1 MKQLKR
7 SLGDISESQTL
18 SSVPYVS
25 IDGVKFFADR
35 FYLNAPTG
43 LDGFHAASSSTQKR
57 LGECACQETP
67 PLFDIVKLVESLDL
81 EAAIVSTYSMDLEWM
96 HTAMPKLFPQVG
108 KRTLK
113 SVPTLVLHG
122 DKGLK
127 LRKQRK
133 GKPWIPTA
141 EKDMEVHETTDRM
154 NRYYRDKIR
163 KEERKKSRKSIKQ
176 VIDVIELDDSSDD
189 DIEIISASSY
199 GKECIQKAESFWC
212 CESDDRITPS
222 QKNSADKKDISDT
235 FADSVYITEVL
246 PTYVPS
252 ATSVKSMKGFNP
264 PCASLK
270 KDVISIDISDDESVS
285 SDNRTVGVDENIVS
299 KRQTMMGVHHP
310 KYYLLFEKSGSL
322 VVVVSTANLTAPKC
336 VDGTWVQRFH
346 KRSYFDEGYS
356 IDEMHSRYDGS
367 DFGFILADFL
377 SKQSD
382 AAEVSSIIPEQFLKK
397 HLSGF
402 CSLHHFPRMYEF
414 ETSQV
419 HLISTVPG
427 FHPNNVD
434 SDHLVR
440 SSSSSLGFRV
450 HYGSQ
455 RVAYILDKITEKSKR
470 KRKLS
475 EKQPGHWLPS
485 TLLSKN
491 DKFIIQTTS
500 IGSKWSS
507 FELQDLM
514 HHYMGEN
521 ESDIDDPLAN
531 VEVIWPSMECMA
543 RTAQAY
549 SKLTPL
555 PNADMSGFCFFSS
568 EAFNESDLL
577 CLQRLKR
584 YEPSSPEIIT
594 VPALPHI
601 KTYARLLQ
609 KDGKN
614 KKHLAWAMLTSACLS
629 KGAQGFTE
637 KNLNNQELRG
647 YSNFELG
654 VLFASRV
661 QEHQIGRLYS
671 CYSQDCQ
678 CDSEKGIAV
687 VPLPFPYEIRPLPY
701 QDTPGSEDFCETPYF
716 HQVTAN
722 SITRGKCLLTPYGK
736 YLSQQIRK

>member
-7 SLGDISESQTL
+7 TLSDISVPQTI
-18 SSVPYVS
+18 SSVPYIS
-25 IDGVKFFADR
+25 IDGIKFFADR

-43 LDGFHAASSSTQKR
+43 LDGFHAISSSTQKR
-57 LGECACQETP
+57 VGECACQEPP
-67 PLFDIVKLVESLDL
+67 PLFDIVKLVDSLDL
-81 EAAIVSTYSMDLEWM
+81 EAAIVSTYTMDLGWM
-96 HTAMPKLFPQVG
+96 HTAMPTLFPQFG
-108 KRTLK
+108 KRTLN

-122 DKGLK
+122 TKGLK
-127 LRKQRK
+127 LRQQRK
-133 GKPWIPTA
+133 GTPWIPTT
-141 EKDMEVHETTDRM
+141 EKDMEVNETTDHM

-163 KEERKKSRKSIKQ
+163 KEERKKRRKSIKQ

-199 GKECIQKAESFWC
+199 GKECIQKAESFEC
-212 CESDDRITPS
+212 GESDDKITPS
-222 QKNSADKKDISDT
+222 QINSADKHDIPDT
-235 FADSVYITEVL
+235 FADSVYITEIL

-252 ATSVKSMKGFNP
+252 ATSVKSMKGFNLP
-264 PCASLK
+264 RTSLK

-285 SDNRTVGVDENIVS
+285 SDNQTIGVDEDIVS
-299 KRQTMMGVHHP
+299 KRKAMLGVHHP

-322 VVVVSTANLTAPKC
+322 VVVVSTANLTAPTC
-336 VDGTWVQRFH
+336 VDGTWVQRFN
-346 KRSYFDEGYS
+346 KKAYADEGYS

-367 DFGFILADFL
+367 DFGFILTDFL

-397 HLSGF
+397 HLPGF
-402 CSLHHFPRMYEF
+402 CSLHNFPNMYEF

-434 SDHLVR
+434 SDHLVK

-455 RVAYILDKITEKSKR
+455 RVADILDKVTEKSKLQR
-470 KRKLS
+470 KISGKR
-475 EKQPGHWLPS
+475 PGPWLPS

-491 DKFIIQTTS
+491 DKLIIQTTS
-500 IGSKWSS
+500 IGSKWTSL
-507 FELQDLM
+507 ELQDLM
-514 HHYMGEN
+514 HHYMGES
-521 ESDIDDPLAN
+521 ESDIDDPLGN
-531 VEVIWPSMECMA
+531 VEVIWPSMDFMA

-549 SKLTPL
+549 SKLAPL
-555 PNADMSGFCFFSS
+555 PNIDISGFSFFSS

-584 YEPSSPEIIT
+584 YEPSSPEMIT

-601 KTYARLLQ
+601 KTYARLLERDE
-609 KDGKN
+609 KD

-654 VLFASRV
+654 VLFVSRMK
-661 QEHQIGRLYS
+661 EHQSGRLYS
-671 CYSQDCQ
+671 CYSQRCQ
-678 CDSEKGIAV
+678 CDSENGGAV
-687 VPLPFPYEIRPLPY
+687 VPLPFPYDIRPLPY